1 MFAIGLVKFGPGDTR
16 ICLGAAI
23 FGRAVLVWEWLKM
36 RPEFGP
42 SLRSEARH
50 NRNDSRSGPENSR
63 NVSEPMRSRTL
74 GGLGTGMVDS

>member
-23 FGRAVLVWEWLKM
+23 WTCSFGLGVAEDETRI
-36 RPEFGP
+36 GP

-63 NVSEPMRSRTL
+63 NLSEPIRSRTL